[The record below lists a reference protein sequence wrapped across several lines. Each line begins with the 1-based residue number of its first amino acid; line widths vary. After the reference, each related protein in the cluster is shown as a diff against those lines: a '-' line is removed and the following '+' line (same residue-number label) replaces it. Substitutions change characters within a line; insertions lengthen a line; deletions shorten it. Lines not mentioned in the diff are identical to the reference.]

1 MNYLKIKS
9 IQCTLPNIF
18 LQKKQLEIIFSK
30 FINYIPV
37 INKIT
42 DRLITLLT
50 NDKKKT
56 DEFVEG
62 NFI

>member
-1 MNYLKIKS
+1 MG
-9 IQCTLPNIF
+9 QVCTL
-18 LQKKQLEIIFSK
+18 QKIS
-30 FINYIPV
+30 FIPF